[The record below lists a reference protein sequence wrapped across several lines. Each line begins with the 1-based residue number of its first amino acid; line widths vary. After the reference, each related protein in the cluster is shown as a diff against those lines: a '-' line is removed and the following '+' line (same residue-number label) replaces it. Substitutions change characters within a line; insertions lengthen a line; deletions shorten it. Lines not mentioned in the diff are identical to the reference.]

1 MEAGKKKMK
10 VLYSPLEWG
19 MGHASRSI
27 WYIHRL
33 VAEGHEVVLAAD
45 GGVRVLLRTVFPS
58 LAMVRLPFCRIRYS
72 RYVPAGWK
80 IFISL
85 PCLWRAVRR
94 EHRQV
99 RKIVEGQGY
108 DLIISDHRYGVWHPQ
123 IPSELVIHQLWFR
136 LPRRLRFLE
145 TYLFRLHLRHLRHFD
160 RIVVPDERTAPG
172 YAGLLSHPPVMPEEL
187 RKRVEYR
194 GIFSR
199 FLIPAYRREVRVNR
213 IYDVVVVLSGPEPQR
228 SVLEQLLIRRLRK
241 SDWQVLIVRG
251 LPWKRQG
258 ATIGSNLRLVSHLP
272 PDRFYTY
279 LKKARYIITRAG
291 YSSVM
296 DLLALG
302 RSALLIPTP
311 GQTEQ
316 EYLAEHL
323 SRRGM
328 FVMIRQEEARSAML
342 EARMEEIKG

>member
-1 MEAGKKKMK
+1 M
-10 VLYSPLEWG
+10 
-19 MGHASRSI
+19 
-27 WYIHRL
+27 
-33 VAEGHEVVLAAD
+33 
-45 GGVRVLLRTVFPS
+45 
-58 LAMVRLPFCRIRYS
+58 
-72 RYVPAGWK
+72 
-80 IFISL
+80 
-85 PCLWRAVRR
+85 RR
-94 EHRQV
+94 
-99 RKIVEGQGY
+99 
-108 DLIISDHRYGVWHPQ
+108 
-123 IPSELVIHQLWFR
+123 
-136 LPRRLRFLE
+136 
-145 TYLFRLHLRHLRHFD
+145 
-160 RIVVPDERTAPG
+160 
-172 YAGLLSHPPVMPEEL
+172 
-187 RKRVEYR
+187 
-194 GIFSR
+194 
-199 FLIPAYRREVRVNR
+199 
-213 IYDVVVVLSGPEPQR
+213 
-228 SVLEQLLIRRLRK
+228 
-241 SDWQVLIVRG
+241 SDWQVLIIRG

-272 PDRFYTY
+272 PDLFYTY